1 MSPVNARCH
10 IPGLLALAALL
21 TACAAP
27 PGEPPSCDMSRL
39 VELSAKR
46 LDISRQ
52 VALAKW
58 DSDHPVADPPGD
70 PREAQVIAAA
80 AQEAAEHGVAPE
92 QANAFFADQIE
103 ASKLVQIGLIA
114 QWRRSGGAPLEPR
127 ADLRTQLRPAL
138 DTLRPALIDALK
150 SAERDRS
157 RAGCKRCVAD
167 AAATYAEAHRLSA
180 LLALGLDRGLAR
192 VCGD

>member
-1 MSPVNARCH
+1 MSPVNAGCH
-10 IPGLLALAALL
+10 VPGLLAFAALL

-27 PGEPPSCDMSRL
+27 PGEPSNCDVSRL

-58 DSDHPVADPPGD
+58 DSGHPVADPPGD

-80 AQEAAEHGVAPE
+80 AQEAAARGVAPE

-103 ASKLVQIGLIA
+103 ASKLIQIGLIA
-114 QWRRSGGAPLEPR
+114 QWHRTGGAPREPR
-127 ADLRTQLRPAL
+127 ADLRTELRPTL

-150 SAERDRS
+150 LAEPYRG
-157 RAGCKRCVAD
+157 RADCTRCVAD
-167 AAATYAEAHRLSA
+167 ATAAYADAH
-180 LLALGLDRGLAR
+180 LLPSLFAVGLDRGLAR